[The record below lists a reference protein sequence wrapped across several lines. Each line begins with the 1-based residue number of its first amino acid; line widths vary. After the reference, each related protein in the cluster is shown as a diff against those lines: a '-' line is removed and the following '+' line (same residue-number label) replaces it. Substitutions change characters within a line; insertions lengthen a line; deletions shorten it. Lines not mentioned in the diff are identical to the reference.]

1 MRKYV
6 GVLKTVMQRDH
17 AAVRRAVGT
26 DGPIVLSDR
35 EFIERDHGLTGRH
48 RPGLDALD
56 QSADLVEF
64 LAQMVV
70 HGDQVRATARPI
82 RCTSHP
88 LAMPSSSP
96 LGLVPQL
103 RFAKADSRV
112 ERPGRRQ
119 VVRTGNRK
127 YLTDSSP

>member
-70 HGDQVRATARPI
+70 HGDQVRADRASDSGVRHIRWRCRP
-82 RCTSHP
+82 RR
-88 LAMPSSSP
+88 P

-112 ERPGRRQ
+112 ERREDAKSFVLG
-119 VVRTGNRK
+119 TG
-127 YLTDSSP
+127 SI